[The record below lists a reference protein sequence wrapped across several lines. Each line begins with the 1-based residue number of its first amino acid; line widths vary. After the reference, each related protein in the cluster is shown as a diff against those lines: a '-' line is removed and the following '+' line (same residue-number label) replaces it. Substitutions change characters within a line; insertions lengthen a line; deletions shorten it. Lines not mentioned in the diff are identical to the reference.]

1 MKQKLKQYAVFGQ
14 TESAKEENS
23 CSQVQEVISSYTNID
38 LISIGIYFERW
49 FEGGFA
55 SPIPSSQMESNNINC
70 KYMLKFASNV
80 VQKLCDLLGDSL
92 KDHIGWR
99 GEVTTKRLHNVLMLP

>member
-1 MKQKLKQYAVFGQ
+1 MFEKNLKQYAVFGQ

-55 SPIPSSQMESNNINC
+55 SPIPSSQIESNDINC
-70 KYMLKFASNV
+70 MCLN
-80 VQKLCDLLGDSL
+80 
-92 KDHIGWR
+92 
-99 GEVTTKRLHNVLMLP
+99 LHLMFSKNCVIYWGTP